1 MRNMVQELVYDDTE
15 SGGCFT
21 LTVDGVRVGK
31 ATFVWVS
38 ENMVNLD
45 HTLVL
50 REHEGRGYGR
60 LLVEAV
66 LEMAEARGLIVI
78 PGCSYARHVMETR

>member
-1 MRNMVQELVYDDTE
+1 MAQELIYDDTD

-31 ATFVWVS
+31 ATFVRLS
-38 ENMVNLD
+38 ENMIDLD

-50 REHEGRGYGR
+50 KEHEGRGYGR
-60 LLVEAV
+60 LLVDAV
-66 LEMAEARGLIVI
+66 LQMAEEKGLIVI
-78 PGCSYARHVMETR
+78 PGCSYARYVMENR